1 MDSTTRNWLKNQLET
16 LSNHGLV
23 VYSVPIQ
30 VKRDENKQ
38 VVRDKWDHVKK
49 DFPKKEIGEFSNIT
63 RTTLINNSVNAS
75 VVFTGRRHGSIIGI
89 DIDDKSTTMEDYIQ
103 VLLDNNVDHGLTV
116 SSMNGG
122 LHFYYRVTPEQD
134 AILSSAFTHLEAR
147 EKDGYVEGMFGL
159 YIDVKYNNQLMYGA
173 GLIHA
178 EGKQY
183 RYQILTDEPVPDFLF
198 QEIVRRWKGNVPP
211 PTNTLTKEKPKK
223 EKEQKPKVE
232 TIYVE
237 EEELNIDSSN
247 VNDLK
252 LKPLLDMM
260 AKHRCDNRESW
271 IKIGSVIYN
280 ENGSFQLF
288 DSWSRK
294 SEKYTL
300 EGAKTAWDS
309 YRADRDKKATIK
321 TLHMYAKEDSP
332 EEYEAFIRT
341 HPTLIFDDIYY
352 NMNFGDAEC
361 ARLFYSQYP
370 DRFLYDIDTKLW
382 YELNEYGIYRQITD
396 ELIEA
401 RKLMHKLTPVIE
413 RDFNE
418 RCKKGDDDDYKRMS
432 KFMFKILAFFSSHR
446 NVSNV
451 VSMLKTYYGRNNI
464 YDKMNR
470 VNLNIFA
477 FTNGVYDL
485 KYRKF
490 RKAKPEE
497 LVSITCGY
505 EYEKSDELIQNEVLG
520 ILQDI
525 FPNEEEL
532 SYVLTSIALCLLG
545 ERFLEEFYIWV
556 GTGRNG
562 KGVLKEF
569 INVTFG
575 LSQNGYAAGMDMSYL
590 TKSKHGVNANAHD
603 SVMATKI
610 FSRVVFASEMEE
622 NTDGKV
628 HLREGKIKEITGL
641 DAINARLLFKLPITF
656 VAYFG
661 LFILTNIF
669 PELNGGD
676 SALMERT
683 RVILFQNHFV
693 DNPTKPHER
702 KINRDLKSNIKEDK
716 RYRIAFFHIL
726 LKHLFRFLDNN
737 KSKKLKMPKR
747 FQEDTNSYFQENDK
761 IQQFLDDEYEV
772 TNDPADRIQSSVL
785 YDNFTTFA
793 HVAGMTPFKFKQI
806 MATKGVDC
814 KKIGSMF
821 YLGIRVDEA
830 KKKAKEEQ
838 KKNEERCLF
847 D

>member
-16 LSNHGLV
+16 LSNYGLV
-23 VYSVPIQ
+23 VYSVPIRP
-30 VKRDENKQ
+30 VIE
-38 VVRDKWDHVKK
+38 DKKVKK
-49 DFPKKEIGEFSNIT
+49 DKYGRIAKTFPAKEIGLYANET
-63 RTTLINNSVNAS
+63 RTTLINSSINAS
-75 VVFTGRRHGSIIGI
+75 VVFTGSRHGRIIGI
-89 DIDDKSTTMEDYIQ
+89 DVDNKDSTVDNFIQ
-103 VLLDNNVDHGLTV
+103 YLLDNSIAMRTLTM
-116 SSMNGG
+116 STMNGG
-122 LHFYYRVTPEQD
+122 LHFYYRLTPEQD
-134 AILSSAFTHLEAR
+134 TQMQDFHALSGGLF
-147 EKDGYVEGMFGL
+147 GMH
-159 YIDVKYNNQLMYGA
+159 IDVKYNNQQLYGPA
-173 GLIHA
+173 VIHA
-178 EGKQY
+178 EGKPY
-183 RYQILTDEPVPDFLF
+183 KYSILLDEPIADLPEELF
-198 QEIVRRWKGNVPP
+198 HEILRCKRGGSNPP

-294 SEKYTL
+294 SEKYTI

-309 YRADRDKKATIK
+309 YRADRDKKTTIK

-451 VSMLKTYYGRNNI
+451 ISMLKTYYGRNNI

-470 VNLNIFA
+470 VNLNLFA

-726 LKHLFRFLDNN
+726 LKHLFHFLDNN